1 MDVTIKKEAEKLT
14 PELIAWRRDFHQHP
28 EIAFQEFRTSKV
40 IKEFLEGQGLEVKTL
55 AKTGLRA
62 VLAGKPGGPT
72 VALRADMDAL
82 PLKEKGKKEYISQN
96 PEATHACGHDGHMAI
111 LMGVVRILVNRK
123 ENLRGNVVFLFQPS
137 EELPPGGAEPMVKE
151 GALDGVDAV
160 FGLHLWQPLP
170 TGFIGIVKGP
180 MMAQADNFSLVVK
193 GKAGHGS
200 MPHTAVDP
208 IYAASQLVVSLQ
220 SIVSRNNDPL
230 KPLVVSFGTIQGGT
244 IYNIIPESVSLTGT
258 VRTFQKE
265 VQVMAKRR
273 IQEISEKT
281 GDALGAEV
289 EFVYEDGYP
298 PLINAP
304 EMVDFVKGVAG
315 DILGEDRIVPFS
327 PVMGGEDFAYYLQ
340 KKPGAFFFL
349 GMGDGQYAPHHHPEF
364 DLDEKALPLGTH
376 LLAEIALKY
385 LKKNELI

>member
-1 MDVTIKKEAEKLT
+1 MDENIKNEVDKLT
-14 PELIAWRRDFHQHP
+14 PDLVAWRRDFHQYP

-40 IKEFLEGQGLEVKTL
+40 IKEFLEGLGLEVKSM

-62 VLAGKPGGPT
+62 ILKGGSAGPT

-82 PLKEKGKKEYISQN
+82 PLEEKGKKEYISQN
-96 PEATHACGHDGHMAI
+96 PGATHACGHDGHMAI
-111 LMGVVRILVNRK
+111 LMGVVRILASRK
-123 ENLRGNVVFLFQPS
+123 KNLPGNVVFLFQPS

-151 GALDGVDAV
+151 GALDNVDAV

-170 TGFIGIVKGP
+170 TGAIGIVKGP
-180 MMAQADNFSLVVK
+180 MMAQSDNFSLTVK

-208 IYAASQLVVSLQ
+208 IYTASQLVVNLQ

-244 IYNIIPESVSLTGT
+244 IYNIIPESVSLKGT
-258 VRTFQKE
+258 VRTFQPE
-265 VQVMAKRR
+265 VQVMAKQR

-281 GDALGAEV
+281 SEAMGAEV
-289 EFVYEDGYP
+289 EFKYEDGYP
-298 PLINAP
+298 PLINP
-304 EMVDFVKGVAG
+304 PNMVDFVKNVAK
-315 DILGEDRIVPFS
+315 DMLGEDKIVPFS

-349 GMGDGQYAPHHHPEF
+349 GMGDGQEAPHHHPEF
-364 DLDEKALPLGTH
+364 DLDERALPMGTQ
-376 LLAEIALKY
+376 LLAEIALEY
-385 LKKNELI
+385 LKRNIQR

>member
-1 MDVTIKKEAEKLT
+1 MDKTIKKEIEELT
-14 PELIAWRRDFHQHP
+14 PDLIAWRRDFHRHP
-28 EIAFQEFRTSKV
+28 EIAFQEFRTSGV
-40 IKEFLEGQGLEVKTL
+40 IREFLERWGLEVKPM

-62 VLAGKPGGPT
+62 VLKGGSSGTT

-111 LMGVVRILVNRK
+111 LMGVVRILINRK
-123 ENLRGNVVFLFQPS
+123 ENLPGNVVFLFQPS

-170 TGFIGIVKGP
+170 TGAIGIVKGP
-180 MMAQADNFSLVVK
+180 MMAQADNFSLIVK

-220 SIVSRNNDPL
+220 SVVSRNNDPL

-244 IYNIIPESVSLTGT
+244 IYNIIPESVALTGT
-258 VRTFQKE
+258 VRTFQPE
-265 VQVMAKRR
+265 VQAMAKRR

-281 GDALGAEV
+281 GGALGAEV
-289 EFVYEDGYP
+289 EFVYENGYP

-304 EMVDFVKGVAG
+304 EMVDFVKEVAG

-349 GMGDGQYAPHHHPEF
+349 GMGDGQHAPHHHPEF

-376 LLAEIALKY
+376 LLAEIALEY
-385 LKKNELI
+385 LKKNRPV